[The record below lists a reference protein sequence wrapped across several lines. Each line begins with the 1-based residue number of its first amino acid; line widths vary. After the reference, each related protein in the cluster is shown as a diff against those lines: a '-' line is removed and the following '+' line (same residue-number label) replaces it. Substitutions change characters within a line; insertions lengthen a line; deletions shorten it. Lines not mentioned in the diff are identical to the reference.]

1 MVYRGGIL
9 GRWSQRSSDVW
20 FQAVMLLGI
29 FSAGWLACHP
39 QVAWADSV
47 TSVVTHAGVS
57 GESLTWLLPC
67 GRWSSS
73 MGTVLTV
80 TEPVGGL
87 FGGITGYTSNIMT
100 TLRLAVPDL
109 CLQCA
114 QVLWSSTIA
123 FTQMASSVSPLASC
137 GHWMDEAVAALWYGS
152 DGSGGLVH
160 AGILAI
166 LLIGGFVTWLTAAAF
181 HWGGQNGWSGARRF
195 LSTCSCLAVCMVMAT
210 GALSST
216 SSQPGVMSPWWITRS
231 LSNAVTTV
239 VNHVSLQ
246 NVVTSSTSDLMSSST
261 NQTAAWNHGI
271 QIEGNCQNYVHAMQ
285 QQYEKA
291 ASSQSSALLLAVN
304 ADWEET
310 ALRDWVTLQFGQP
323 TYSGSVLVHRDTA
336 ENAQLAYCHILEA
349 EAGTSP
355 SEQNQ
360 LTRSE
365 YGGGMYNPTPV
376 AQNMLF
382 HTSGWKQPMSETV
395 NRTASGGLFTG
406 TMAKPGS
413 TWDPRSPSFR
423 LDRLGIFWMTCTGG
437 NGQLSTGSG
446 WNNLISSLGRPI
458 TPKVTGSGGNLL
470 RPAGSNPLVTN
481 LLEKSKRSQVQ
492 STPAL
497 CHALLTSSHPLLS
510 SLLRQ
515 SAVPYSLPS
524 GQESSYAAAH
534 AAYVAWRFDLPNVAG
549 TWTAAGS
556 TPAVSGVDRQQGA
569 VNGVNWSTVS
579 SSQLPAAVAVKTTLR
594 HVYGDD
600 TNYGA
605 GGAVASCVAGLVALL
620 VFGGFAFVDI
630 LAKVGLCLLCLFLL
644 FSFLMQAVPWGR
656 VMRHAVSQWCLL
668 AFSLLCVGML
678 VGVLGSVTCMVDS
691 MMSLALSQTAGRFGG
706 EFLFLMSCAISPLL
720 SVLLVEVFCTRVCH
734 VKNPFRPRHLVSMVM
749 GADLASTVL
758 RLPQHMRSSV
768 ARLQDHVSSWE
779 LPHGPSSVGSSA
791 VASSVWEGA
800 HHASSSPLVAL
811 ADASNLSSSRLASTV
826 SISSDGRN
834 GHADSNGIVSL
845 SRASETSLHAI
856 SPSDLAASSV
866 LSSGERRFRRL
877 VDWSVGDANSSIPWE
892 ELPVSSRRGQIARL
906 ERQSLTPTESRDPL
920 SPQSMNTVRTVPLLQ
935 RMHHIARVL
944 REDPQSRHLVR
955 VAAATGIKAAG
966 TGVLLSSP
974 MLAPLGLLYAGREL
988 SHRSTW
994 KNIATMAAPVHTV
1007 GRAVV
1012 ESAHHGIQRTQ
1023 ERFQAAAMA
1032 RSVAHT
1038 MGVSSCDPV
1047 MRSYRHWLTTD
1058 IDFRLH
1064 SEQPREESWHPSAAA
1079 IATQQHRVALRA
1091 MREHQ
1096 QHVDKEQQEQRV
1108 IVAAQEEKLF
1118 HDRQI
1123 GYAVY
1128 RQAER
1133 VMQVTGQPIE
1143 ESIRQVLRQR
1153 HVPEEGTVHQVARAT
1168 ARLAMQEEATDD
1180 HTTSAID
1187 TIGKRES
1194 SSGVTDTRIS

>member
-1 MVYRGGIL
+1 M
-9 GRWSQRSSDVW
+9 GRRLSRHSSDVW
-20 FQAVMLLGI
+20 FQVVVLVGI
-29 FSAGWLACHP
+29 VSAGWLACHP
-39 QVAWADSV
+39 QVAWADSI
-47 TSVVTHAGVS
+47 TSVSHVGVS

-87 FGGITGYTSNIMT
+87 FGGITGYTSNMMT

-123 FTQMASSVSPLASC
+123 LTQMASSVAPLASC

-152 DGSGGLVH
+152 DGSGGLLH
-160 AGILAI
+160 AGIPAI
-166 LLIGGFVTWLTAAAF
+166 LVIGGLVTWVTSAAF

-231 LSNAVTTV
+231 LSHAVTTV
-239 VNHVSLQ
+239 VNRVSLQ
-246 NVVTSSTSDLMSSST
+246 NMVTSSSHDLMGSSV
-261 NQTAAWNHGI
+261 NQTAVWNHGI
-271 QIEGNCQNYVHAMQ
+271 QLEGNCQNYVQAMQ

-291 ASSQSSALLLAVN
+291 AGTHSSALLLAVN

-323 TYSGSVLVHRDTA
+323 TYIGSSVVHRDTA

-355 SEQNQ
+355 EEQNQ

-365 YGGGMYNPTPV
+365 YGGGMYHPTQV
-376 AQNMLF
+376 AEAMLF

-423 LDRLGIFWMTCTGG
+423 LDRLGAFWMTCTGG
-437 NGQLSTGSG
+437 NGQLSTGMG
-446 WNNLISSLGRPI
+446 WNNLISSLGQSI

-470 RPAGSNPLVTN
+470 RPAGSNSLVTN
-481 LLEKSKRSQVQ
+481 LLGKSTRLKVEA
-492 STPAL
+492 TPAL
-497 CHALLTSSHPLLS
+497 CRALLTSQDPLLS
-510 SLLRQ
+510 SSLRQ

-556 TPAVSGVDRQQGA
+556 TPATSGQDRQQGA
-569 VNGVNWSTVS
+569 VNGVNWSSVVS
-579 SSQLPAAVAVKTTLR
+579 SQFPTAAAVKSTLQ

-605 GGAVASCVAGLVALL
+605 GGAVASCVAGLVALI
-620 VFGGFAFVDI
+620 VFGGFAFIDI

-644 FSFLMQAVPWGR
+644 FSFLLQAVPWGR

-668 AFSLLCVGML
+668 AFSLLCVGVL

-706 EFLFLMSCAISPLL
+706 EFLFLMSCAVSPLL

-734 VKNPFRPRHLVSMVM
+734 MTNPFRPRQLVSMVM
-749 GADLASTVL
+749 GADLASSVL
-758 RLPQHMRSSV
+758 RLPQRVRSSV
-768 ARLQDHVSSWE
+768 ARLQDQVSSWE
-779 LPHGPSSVGSSA
+779 LPAASSVGLSP
-791 VASSVWEGA
+791 VASSWVGA
-800 HHASSSPLVAL
+800 RQHAVSPLVAFS
-811 ADASNLSSSRLASTV
+811 DATHHQRLEPPIMTASSSVGDHSEKNSGGV
-826 SISSDGRN
+826 VGFSSSG
-834 GHADSNGIVSL
+834 GSSL
-845 SRASETSLHAI
+845 PQTFMSGPVIPR
-856 SPSDLAASSV
+856 V

-877 VDWSVGDANSSIPWE
+877 VDWSVGDAHSPIPWE
-892 ELPVSSRRGQIARL
+892 ELPASSRRGQIARL
-906 ERQSLTPTESRDPL
+906 NTPSPATLSSESTATHPATE
-920 SPQSMNTVRTVPLLQ
+920 TVPIVSSFRKMQ
-935 RMHHIARVL
+935 HIARVL
-944 REDPQSRHLVR
+944 KDDPQSRHLVR
-955 VAAATGIKAAG
+955 VAAAVGVKAAG
-966 TGVLLSSP
+966 AGVLLSSP
-974 MLAPLGLLYAGREL
+974 LFAPLGLLYAGRAMTR
-988 SHRSTW
+988 RSTW
-994 KNIATMAAPVHTV
+994 KEMRTLAAPVQSV

-1012 ESAHHGIQRTQ
+1012 ESTHHGIQRTQ

-1032 RSVAHT
+1032 RSVART
-1038 MGVSSCDPV
+1038 LGVPSVDPV
-1047 MRSYRHWLTTD
+1047 MRSYRQWLADD
-1058 IDFRLH
+1058 IDLRLQR
-1064 SEQPREESWHPSAAA
+1064 EKPREEAWHPSAAYQ
-1079 IATQQHRVALRA
+1079 ATRDYHAALRA
-1091 MREHQ
+1091 MADRQ
-1096 QHVDKEQQEQRV
+1096 QHVESMQEEQR
-1108 IVAAQEEKLF
+1108 IMMAARDEKLF

-1133 VMQVTGQPIE
+1133 VKQMTGQPIE

-1153 HVPEEGTVHQVARAT
+1153 HVPEEGTAHQVARAT

-1187 TIGKRES
+1187 KIGKRES